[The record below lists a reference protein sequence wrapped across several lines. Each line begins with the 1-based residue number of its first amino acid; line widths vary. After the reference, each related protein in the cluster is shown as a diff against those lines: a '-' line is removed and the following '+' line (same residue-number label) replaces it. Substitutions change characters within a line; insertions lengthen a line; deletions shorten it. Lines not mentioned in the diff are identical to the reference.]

1 MIRTSLA
8 TLDEILP
15 TRFSLD
21 NSSSRARQATYVN
34 LSGTAKFAEET
45 LYGEKQKKAYLNRC
59 QSLNAS
65 GEKFQLTL
73 SLIYYYQDETV
84 LQTAW

>member
-1 MIRTSLA
+1 MIRTLLA

-21 NSSSRARQATYVN
+21 NSSGRARQATYVN

-45 LYGEKQKKAYLNRC
+45 LYREKQKKAYLNRC

-65 GEKFQLTL
+65 REKF
-73 SLIYYYQDETV
+73 
-84 LQTAW
+84 